1 MFICAVENYRPDING
16 RKYFDGKLGCWPL
29 TEIVQARL
37 NSKNRGKGDNVEQPI
52 ESIDTSVMMDVL
64 INKLLPTICEKFP
77 RDTKSILIQ
86 MDNAPSHIDGTER
99 EWIEDVQK
107 TGLPIEI
114 SRHPECSPDINV
126 LDLGYFNS
134 IQSLQHKTRS
144 YTIQQL
150 IYNVIKSF
158 QDLEVTT
165 LSNIFVTWKIIML
178 KIIQTEG
185 YNTYKMPHKRRY
197 HLEKSGIVTTTVVV
211 NNSIM
216 DLILKYPQRNQV
228 KITNYFE
235 HRLTRGRSVRT
246 VSV

>member
-1 MFICAVENYRPDING
+1 
-16 RKYFDGKLGCWPL
+16 
-29 TEIVQARL
+29 
-37 NSKNRGKGDNVEQPI
+37 
-52 ESIDTSVMMDVL
+52 MMDVL

-99 EWIEDVQK
+99 EWIEAVQK

-114 SRHPECSPDINV
+114 SRQPACSPDLNV

-144 YTIQQL
+144 YTIQQI

-165 LSNIFVTWKIIML
+165 LSNILVTWKIIML
-178 KIIQTEG
+178 KIIQEEG
-185 YNTYKMPHKRRY
+185 DNTYKIPHKRRY
-197 HLEKSGIVTTTVVV
+197 LLEKSGIVTTTVVV

-228 KITNYFE
+228 
-235 HRLTRGRSVRT
+235 
-246 VSV
+246 

>member
-1 MFICAVENYRPDING
+1 
-16 RKYFDGKLGCWPL
+16 
-29 TEIVQARL
+29 
-37 NSKNRGKGDNVEQPI
+37 
-52 ESIDTSVMMDVL
+52 MMDVL

-77 RDTKSILIQ
+77 RDIKSILIQ

-99 EWIEDVQK
+99 EWIEAVQK

-114 SRHPECSPDINV
+114 SKQPACSPDLNV

-144 YTIQQL
+144 CTIQQL

-158 QDLEVTT
+158 QDLEATT
-165 LSNIFVTWKIIML
+165 LSNIFVTWQIIML

-185 YNTYKMPHKRRY
+185 DNTYKMPHKRRY
-197 HLEKSGIVTTTVVV
+197 LLEKSGIVTTTVVV
-211 NNSIM
+211 DNSIM
-216 DLILKYPQRNQV
+216 DLILKYPQSNQV
-228 KITNYFE
+228 KITKYFE
-235 HRLTRGRSVRT
+235 HRITRGRSART